1 MKNYIININ
10 PNYEQI
16 MTRITTLRKEI
27 MKKRRKI
34 CIYHLF

>member
-10 PNYEQI
+10 HNYEQI

-27 MKKRRKI
+27 KNNK
-34 CIYHLF
+34 

>member
-10 PNYEQI
+10 PNYEQS

-27 MKKRRKI
+27 DYLNI
-34 CIYHLF
+34 